1 MINPHP
7 KQCFWYE
14 AAEKYG
20 APDIKYCEETI
31 CSIVSEPANTWSN
44 LAIVFVG
51 LLIMWHTKSVK
62 HKTLK
67 YFGPSITGLGVLSF
81 LYHMSN
87 NFLTQ
92 YFDFIGMYAILG
104 LVLFINLMRVGIVSK
119 QNLNRYYLLSF
130 IPFTLLIFVFRAL
143 HIPIQLTIAA
153 TIFTALIMEY
163 IDYKKDPK
171 NFSDYKVLISAL
183 LLFATAFSFQAIDIK
198 RLYCDPSNH
207 LLQPHALWH
216 FFNALG
222 MGVLYFYY
230 LRVFN
235 HMRK

>member
-44 LAIVFVG
+44 LAIVLVG
-51 LLIMWHTKSVK
+51 LLIIWHTKTVK

-67 YFGPSITGLGVLSF
+67 LFGPSITGLGIVSF

-104 LVLFINLMRVGIVSK
+104 LVLFINLVRVGFVSK
-119 QNLNRYYLLSF
+119 ENLNRYYLFSY
-130 IPFTLLIFVFRAL
+130 IPFTIIIFIFRTF

-153 TIFTALIMEY
+153 TIFTALFIEY
-163 IDYKKDPK
+163 IDYRKNPK
-171 NFSDYKVLISAL
+171 SFNDYKVLFFAL
-183 LLFATAFSFQAIDIK
+183 LIFLTAFIFQAIDIK
-198 RLYCDPSNH
+198 RFYCDPNNH
-207 LLQPHALWH
+207 FLQPHALWH
-216 FFNALG
+216 YFNALG
-222 MGVLYFYY
+222 MGSLYLYY
-230 LRVFN
+230 LRVFD